1 MKFFSFSKQ
10 SWNFWLATL
19 IGLLTFVFLT
29 GGRIV
34 SPQNIDWLME
44 GEGDPATHFL
54 GWHFFRNAPFFQLP
68 IGANPSYGL
77 DIGSS
82 IVYTDSIPLLALLFK
97 PFGVILPDTFQ
108 YIGIWVL
115 LCFVLQSVFAY
126 KLLSCFT
133 KERWLQLLGCGF
145 FVVAP
150 TFLWRLHGHYAL
162 VGQWVLL
169 AGLYF
174 YFSQKFSPLRWM
186 GLLGVTALINAY
198 LILMVAALWVADLLQ
213 RIVRKEVKT
222 NQALVFVLAG
232 CAVTTTVMWLVGYF
246 MVGGGVVSGGFGFHR
261 MNLLSL
267 IDPDDIWSRV
277 LRDQPGGK
285 GDYEGFNYLGL
296 GVILLG
302 LVACYEAVRTS
313 RLAIDWRAV
322 GPLMLLSFVLTVIG
336 ISNHVAFGN
345 HEIVVI
351 NLPSAIDRL
360 GNVFRASG
368 RFFWPV
374 YYALYIGIFYI
385 IVRVLERRLAIAL
398 FAVML
403 CVQVVDSSAA
413 FSHYR
418 KKFRD
423 APTWTSPMRSSFW
436 GGVPSVYKKIIFVLP
451 RNAPGSWLPLAYFA
465 ASNRMAINV
474 GYFARVDPNKER
486 KAKKEIAASVIA
498 NELDHDSLYV
508 FEDDGLWRI
517 VSRQAAS
524 SDAVGIV
531 DGFRV
536 LAPKWKDCA
545 VFDQQAI
552 VSIGADKVG
561 EYKKEGIVFT
571 AKGNSKD
578 YVVWGWSSP
587 EEWGT
592 WSDGDSSVVVLKLAT
607 LPGTDM
613 SLLIESRAFVNDKH
627 PIQEVEVL
635 VNRRSLERLTYTTAS
650 SAGVRVVKIPQALIA
665 QNDGNLL
672 IQFKLKNPKSPAEIG
687 LSGDVR
693 RLGLGLVSLRLDS
706 TSKLPRSRAARH

>member
-1 MKFFSFSKQ
+1 MKFFPFTKQ
-10 SWNFWLATL
+10 SWNSWLATL
-19 IGLLTFVFLT
+19 IGLLAFVSLT

-34 SPQNIDWLME
+34 NPQNIDWLMI
-44 GEGDPATHFL
+44 GSDPPQQFL
-54 GWHFFRNAPFFQLP
+54 GWHFFRNAPLFQLP

-82 IVYTDSIPLLALLFK
+82 IVYTDSIPLLALFFK

-115 LCFVLQSVFAY
+115 LCFVLQSLFAY

-145 FVVAP
+145 FVAAP
-150 TFLWRLHGHYAL
+150 PFLFRLYAHYAL
-162 VGQWVLL
+162 AGQWVLL

-186 GLLGVTALINAY
+186 GLLGVTALIQAY
-198 LILMVAALWVADLLQ
+198 LLLMVAALWVVDLSQ

-222 NQALVFVLAG
+222 SQALVFVLGG
-232 CAVTTTVMWLVGYF
+232 CAVTATVMWLVGYF
-246 MVGGGVVSGGFGFHR
+246 MVGGGVVSEGFGYFR

-267 IDPDDIWSRV
+267 IDPDNIWSRV
-277 LRDQPGGK
+277 LRDQLGGK

-302 LVACYEAVRTS
+302 LVACYKAVRTS
-313 RLAIDWRAV
+313 KLAIDWRTV
-322 GPLMLLSFVLTVIG
+322 GPLMLLSFVLTVFA

-345 HEIVVI
+345 HELLVI
-351 NLPSAIDRL
+351 HLPSIIDRL
-360 GNVFRASG
+360 CNVFRSSG

-385 IVRVLERRLAIAL
+385 IVKVLERHLAIAL
-398 FAVML
+398 LAVML
-403 CVQVVDSSAA
+403 CAQVIDSSAT
-413 FSHYR
+413 FSDLR

-451 RNAPGSWLPLAYFA
+451 HNAPDSYLPLAYFA
-465 ASNRMAINV
+465 AFNRMAINV
-474 GYFARVDPNKER
+474 GYFSRVDPNKER
-486 KAKKEIAASVIA
+486 KAKEEITASVIA
-498 NELDHDSLYV
+498 NELDHDSLFV

-517 VSRQAAS
+517 ASSQAAS

-536 LAPKWKDCA
+536 LAPKWKDCT
-545 VFDQQAI
+545 VCDRQAI
-552 VSIGADKVG
+552 ASIGADKVA

-578 YVVWGWSSP
+578 YVAGGWSSP

-592 WSDGDSSVVVLKLAT
+592 WTDGYSSAVVLQLAT
-607 LPGTDM
+607 LPQTDM
-613 SLLIESRAFVNDKH
+613 FLSIEGHVFVSRKH
-627 PIQEVEVL
+627 PMQEVEVV
-635 VNRRSLERLTYTTAS
+635 VNRRLLGRLTYTIDAAANWGYHLTRL
-650 SAGVRVVKIPQALIA
+650 RVVKIPQVLIA
-665 QNDGNLL
+665 QNDGLL
-672 IQFKLKNPKSPAEIG
+672 VIQFKLKNPKSPAELG

-693 RLGLGLVSLRLDS
+693 RLGLGLVSLRLDT
-706 TSKLPRSRAARH
+706 TS